1 MEFSSGSNKNTWNS
15 KVRFQCTFTFTFT
28 YKKIKDLVAS
38 CDEYKREGLY
48 KKLFWIQN
56 KDT

>member
-48 KKLFWIQN
+48 KKAFL
-56 KDT
+56 DTK